1 MCPTLCDPM
10 DSTVHGILQARI
22 LKWVGLSLLKGIFP
36 TQGWNPGLPHC
47 GWILYKLSHKG
58 NKWQIYCL
66 NYVSAWIVTIFAE
79 QHGRPSE
86 HLPVFQVH
94 APLQDLSRVL
104 CLLFLWRPEH
114 FASPTVTAGSHHMDF
129 KCFLVSFPDGAQL
142 PPGQASGFMPIS
154 IQSIQ
159 HVTWHLE
166 SFPKT
171 LTDYINKCLKG

>member
-1 MCPTLCDPM
+1 MTEVKWSEVKVAQLCPTLCDPM

-22 LKWVGLSLLKGIFP
+22 LKWVGLSLLTGIFP

-114 FASPTVTAGSHHMDF
+114 FASPTVTAGSHHITLSASWSPSQMEHNYLQGRHPAL
-129 KCFLVSFPDGAQL
+129 CQFPSKAYSMLLG
-142 PPGQASGFMPIS
+142 I
-154 IQSIQ
+154 
-159 HVTWHLE
+159 
-166 SFPKT
+166 
-171 LTDYINKCLKG
+171 